1 MTECRTTVRGHSGGP
16 ANWAGAAALILCAC
30 SAGTRTPAPPAHPEV
45 VEMEVVPSAMAMSSD
60 VTQPTR
66 FVLEVRL
73 WSRVWNKPSAIPESA
88 GLIVH
93 WSVTPANLG
102 LHLVGDPH
110 GYRATLELDPKVTLA
125 STVVVRAQA
134 GTLTAESRIE
144 PAATGQDQVE
154 ASYTEDMAP
163 DAVIVRGVQGTQPC
177 SIWLAPALTRT
188 GQAGDVDAE
197 CVGGDAWAVALLDQ
211 AHGAELY
218 DGKWAGVQVVKATP
232 APAVRSVPVAL
243 RVFIGGSA
251 SDLATRQADA
261 RSFTLAE
268 MDDADTVFK
277 DSRVGIDLNVV
288 DDQIVTAPTDGSET
302 AVTNCLDGNRRTGG
316 SDYTPIGKQSILHV
330 YVVDDLDIAEGF
342 TCPATSVRPFPVIY
356 LQQARQSGTILVHEL
371 GHALGLDLPGAGHS
385 DDMSHFDAANVMVSG
400 YAWDNVWRRRF
411 TVGQVLRMNAEGG
424 SWLNW
429 GLDLASKQLR
439 DAGQARLAC
448 QCGFDD
454 PAGRC
459 PRLADDIAKP
469 RGSTSRMSAW
479 DCGDVVRVEK
489 ASSGDEPMA
498 LIAGRLWRSPPDLSE
513 CRRDLVGKALS
524 IPTTTGTATYVQ
536 SENVTGPGRCPSW
549 VAIFLRDHQPVG
561 SDLTNVKGAW
571 TDAADVHLLDPPL
584 VDRQPV
590 TIYVYHDVTDAA
602 QAATGKLDA
611 DQVYGPAN
619 RTGIDLTLKLEQSS
633 CPTTP
638 PTDQRWVC
646 YSSASGSTV
655 AQLVG
660 KELGIP
666 DLTTAQQNDPAF
678 IDNAFL
684 TTAGR
689 GTKLT
694 LGQVFRIHAKLGTS
708 GFPCGDP
715 TSWCHDPSSW
725 PPLEAGVQP

>member
-1 MTECRTTVRGHSGGP
+1 MTEPRTTVRGHRGGP
-16 ANWAGAAALILCAC
+16 ATWAGAAALILCAC
-30 SAGTRTPAPPAHPEV
+30 SAGTRTPAPPTHPEV
-45 VEMEVVPSAMAMSSD
+45 VEIEVVPSVVAVSSD
-60 VTQPTR
+60 VTHATR

-73 WSRVWNKPSAIPESA
+73 WSRVSNKPRAIPESA
-88 GLIVH
+88 GLTVH
-93 WSVTPANLG
+93 WSVSPAGAG

-110 GYRATLELDPKVTLA
+110 GYRATLELDPKVTLT
-125 STVVVRAQA
+125 STVLVRARA
-134 GTLTAESRIE
+134 GTLSAESQIV
-144 PAATGQDQVE
+144 PAAPGEDQVE

-188 GQAGDVDAE
+188 GHAGDVDGE
-197 CVGGDAWAVALLDQ
+197 CTGGDAWAVALLDP
-211 AHGAELY
+211 AHGAQMY
-218 DGKWAGVQVVKATP
+218 DAPWAGGVQVVKATP
-232 APAVRSVPVAL
+232 APAVRSVPLAL

-288 DDQIVTAPTDGSET
+288 DDQIVTAPTDET
-302 AVTNCLDGNRRTGG
+302 KVTNCVDGNGSTSG
-316 SDYTPIGKQSILHV
+316 SDYTPPGKQSILHV
-330 YVVDDLDIAEGF
+330 YIVDDLDIAEGF
-342 TCPATSVRPFPVIY
+342 TCPATSLRPFPVIY

-424 SWLNW
+424 SWLNQ
-429 GLDLASKQLR
+429 GLDLVGKQLR

-454 PAGRC
+454 PPGRC
-459 PRLADDIAKP
+459 PRLADDVAKP
-469 RGSTSRMSAW
+469 RGSTSKMLAW
-479 DCGDVVRVEK
+479 HCSDVVRVEK

-498 LIAGRLWRSPPDLSE
+498 LIAGRLWRSPPDLTG
-513 CRRDLVGKALS
+513 CRKDLVGKPLS
-524 IPTTTGTATYVQ
+524 IPTTTGTAAYVQ
-536 SENVTGPGRCPSW
+536 SENLTGPGGCPSW
-549 VAIFLRDHQPVG
+549 VAIFLRDFRPVG
-561 SDLTNVKGAW
+561 SDLTNVKGVW
-571 TDAADVHLLDPPL
+571 SDAADVHLLDPPL

-590 TIYVYHDVTDAA
+590 TIYVYHDVTDAT
-602 QAATGKLDA
+602 QAAAGKVDA

-619 RTGIDLTLKLEQSS
+619 RTGIDLTIKLEQSS

-638 PTDQRWVC
+638 LTDRRWVC
-646 YSSASGSTV
+646 YSSGSGSTV

-708 GFPCGDP
+708 GFDCSDP
-715 TSWCHDPSSW
+715 LSWCYPSSW